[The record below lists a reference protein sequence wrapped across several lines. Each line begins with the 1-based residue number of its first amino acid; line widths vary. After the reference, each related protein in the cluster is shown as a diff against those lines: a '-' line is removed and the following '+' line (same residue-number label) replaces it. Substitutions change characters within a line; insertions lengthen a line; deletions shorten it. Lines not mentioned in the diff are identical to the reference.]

1 MWCRNRGDKM
11 NLSRQQQ
18 AVFNYIREHGTA
30 TVREL
35 FPYTNYPTCII
46 RDLKK
51 KGINIIRKSIP
62 NKNYD
67 DYEIAQ

>member
-1 MWCRNRGDKM
+1 MK
-11 NLSRQQQ
+11 LSRQQQ

-35 FPYTNYPTCII
+35 LVYSNYPTSIV

-51 KGINIIRKSIP
+51 KGVNIIRESIP

-67 DYEIAQ
+67 YYRLAE

>member
-1 MWCRNRGDKM
+1 MK
-11 NLSRQQQ
+11 LSRQQQ
-18 AVFNYIREHGTA
+18 MIFNYIREHGTA

-35 FPYTNYPTCII
+35 LPYSNYPTSIV

-67 DYEIAQ
+67 YYEIAQ

>member
-1 MWCRNRGDKM
+1 MK
-11 NLSRQQQ
+11 LSRQQQ
-18 AVFNYIREHGTA
+18 AVYNYIREHGRA

-51 KGINIIRKSIP
+51 KGINIITKPIP
-62 NKNYD
+62 NKNYEA
-67 DYEIAQ
+67 YELAQ

>member
-1 MWCRNRGDKM
+1 MK
-11 NLSRQQQ
+11 LSRQQQ
-18 AVFNYIREHGTA
+18 AVYNYLREHKQA

-35 FPYTNYPTCII
+35 LPYTNYPTSLI

-51 KGINIIRKSIP
+51 KGIGIIKGSVP

-67 DYEIAQ
+67 YYELAQ

>member
-1 MWCRNRGDKM
+1 M

-18 AVFNYIREHGTA
+18 AVFNYIREHNGA

-35 FPYTNYPTCII
+35 LGYSNYPTCVV

-67 DYEIAQ
+67 YYEIAQ